1 MKYRDLEKILKNDG
15 WQEVR
20 QEGSHKHFK
29 HPVKTNLIT
38 VAFHGNNKDLKKGKL
53 NKILKDAGLK

>member
-38 VAFHGNNKDLKKGKL
+38 VAFHGNNKDLRK
-53 NKILKDAGLK
+53 AH